1 VQLPKHRIYVN
12 HVHNIQHTYFLGEF
26 QRMSS
31 SIKGMKAYNEVNV
44 SMKSKAV
51 QIVKGLFHIPIPLH
65 VIRGAGQQGERG
77 EGEGKCIHAAV
88 KLESARILQWLT

>member
-1 VQLPKHRIYVN
+1 
-12 HVHNIQHTYFLGEF
+12 
-26 QRMSS
+26 MSS